1 MNAIVWGFIGGF
13 AIVAVIAFLVILRK
27 SKVGP
32 AKKKAR
38 YLLEL
43 DHPDPDE
50 IQSTINILN
59 NDKDEESRELKRR
72 LMAKTV
78 DKKDGSPSHH
88 KL

>member
-1 MNAIVWGFIGGF
+1 MNAIVGSFIGGF

-27 SKVGP
+27 TKVGP

-50 IQSTINILN
+50 IQSTINILSN
-59 NDKDEESRELKRR
+59 EKDEESRELKGR
-72 LMAKTV
+72 LIAKTV
-78 DKKDGSPSHH
+78 DKKGGASSHH